1 MELQRKQK
9 YEKLAVYTAIKK
21 KKEYLIMR
29 KLTKKAIALVLG
41 LTVTAG
47 LFTGCGS
54 SGKYPSK
61 DIQFYISADAGGGTD
76 SITRKVTQIIEANNK
91 DIKFYMVNK
100 PGSNDSVA
108 ASLTMDAKPDGYTV
122 CNVNYGSVVTA
133 VYNQVVEN
141 YSMDRLKP
149 IAMVTEESDSMVISK
164 NAPFKTFEEMIEYAK
179 ANPKKIRVGDQGI
192 GSRVYL
198 ILSKIEEMYGVEFNK
213 ISYVSSAPQKEAL
226 LNGEVDVVMSSLGDF
241 NSILQSGDGIG
252 IVEFSSERNAAY
264 PEVPT
269 CLELGMDDS
278 FLSGSFIFIAAPK
291 DTPDEIVNT
300 LQAEFQ
306 KAVESEEFVNW
317 TKSVGV
323 TPHYMPR
330 SELGTF
336 ITKLQEKDF
345 KALDELKEQ
354 GILK

>member
-1 MELQRKQK
+1 MRKSTK
-9 YEKLAVYTAIKK
+9 KLA
-21 KKEYLIMR
+21 
-29 KLTKKAIALVLG
+29 ALVLG
-41 LTVTAG
+41 LSVVAG
-47 LFTGCGS
+47 LVTGCKKS
-54 SGKYPSK
+54 DTYPSK

-76 SITRKVTQIIEANNK
+76 SITRKVTQVIESQNENM
-91 DIKFYMVNK
+91 KFYMVNK

-149 IAMVTEESDSMVISK
+149 IAMVTEESDSMVVSK
-164 NAPFKTFEEMIEYAK
+164 DAPFKTFDEMIEYAK
-179 ANPKKIRVGDQGI
+179 ANPKKVRVGDQGI

-198 ILSKIEEMYGVEFNK
+198 ILNKIEEQYGVEFNK
-213 ISYVSSAPQKEAL
+213 ISYVSSAPEREAL
-226 LNGEVDVVMSSLGDF
+226 LSGEVDVVMSSLGDF
-241 NSILQSGDGIG
+241 NSILTSGDAYG

-264 PEVPT
+264 PDVPT
-269 CLELGMDDS
+269 CLELGMDES
-278 FLSGSFIFIAAPK
+278 YLSGSFIFIAAPK
-291 DTPDEIVNT
+291 DTPDEIVAT
-300 LQAEFQ
+300 LQDAFQ
-306 KAVESEEFVNW
+306 KAVESDEFVEW

-323 TPHYMPR
+323 TPHYMPS
-330 SELGTF
+330 SELNGF
-336 ITKLQEKDF
+336 IKNLQEKDF